1 MQLTVDITKTLR
13 AGARTFHLRAN
24 FQSSSQRIVIYGH
37 SGAGKSLTL
46 KAIAGLMT
54 PDSGRIQ
61 LAQRTVFDKGA
72 RIDIAPQQRQ
82 VAYLFQDYALFPHL
96 NVRQNIGFGLTR
108 GWLNPASEVHDET
121 IDYWLTAFE
130 LHAVAHQHPSQ
141 LSGGQRQ
148 RTALARALA
157 PHPQALLLDEPFAA
171 LDPAL
176 RTRMR
181 QQLDELQR
189 RLSVPMVLITHDQ
202 EDVRTFG
209 EQVFVMREGKIEK
222 CDDPRNADDMVD
234 ASDTELEIS
243 VT

>member
-1 MQLTVDITKTLR
+1 MQLSVDIAKTLR
-13 AGARTFHLRAN
+13 AGERRFHLRMK

-37 SGAGKSLTL
+37 SGAGKSLAL

-54 PDSGRIQ
+54 PDSGQIQ
-61 LAQRTVFDKGA
+61 LANRVLFDSATG
-72 RIDIAPQQRQ
+72 IDIPPQQRQ

-96 NVRQNIGFGLTR
+96 NVRQNIGFGLKR
-108 GWLNPASEVHDET
+108 GWLNSASDVHDET
-121 IDYWLTAFE
+121 IEYWLTAFE
-130 LHAVAHQHPSQ
+130 LHAVAHQYPVQ

-157 PHPQALLLDEPFAA
+157 PQPQALLLDEPFAA

-189 RLSVPMVLITHDQ
+189 RLSVPMVLITHDPD
-202 EDVRTFG
+202 DVDFFG
-209 EQVFVMREGKIEK
+209 DHVVCLSEGKIIDRYIE
-222 CDDPRNADDMVD
+222 
-234 ASDTELEIS
+234 E
-243 VT
+243 